1 MKKYLVLILFFIR
14 LFGFSQ
20 VGIGTNNPHSSSI
33 LDLTSSSKGLLPP
46 RMTFEQRSNILNPEA
61 GLVVWC
67 LDCGSVGE
75 MQVYNGSAW
84 TNMVGDFSSTPFLLD
99 RLANIQIAAYS
110 LRLLKSSYTGSPA
123 IRIRRSSDNSETDIG
138 FTNSGDLDEAA
149 LIAFTGSGDGFV
161 RTWYDQSGN
170 NNHAINTNTAAQPQ
184 LVFAGVV
191 NKMNGRPSLKG
202 SVARNTRLERTPT
215 SAITIN
221 QYSVVGQG
229 EVNGSNYVN
238 FLQQAG
244 PNAFLRYNPSGN
256 FEAWSQG
263 TTQISSTVTQFTNS
277 LKIYSAQ
284 FSTGKLYSNGVQI
297 GSTTASSATSSSN
310 VYTLFNNPGNSSPL
324 NGSMSEFILFSSTS
338 DRSSLESSQ
347 GAYYSITVN

>member
-149 LIAFTGSGDGFV
+149 LIAFTGNGDGFV

-244 PNAFLRYNPSGN
+244 PNSYFRYNPSGN
-256 FEAWSQG
+256 IEAWIQG
-263 TTQISSTVTQFTNS
+263 GNAISSTGLQFTNS

-284 FSTGKLYSNGVQI
+284 LTIGKLYSNGVEI
-297 GSTTASSATSSSN
+297 GSSPVASSSGSSN
-310 VYTLFNNPGNSSPL
+310 VYTLFNNPGNNFPL
-324 NGSMSEFILFSSTS
+324 NGSLSELILFPSSTN
-338 DRSSLESSQ
+338 RAILEADQ
-347 GAYYSITVN
+347 GLYYSITIN